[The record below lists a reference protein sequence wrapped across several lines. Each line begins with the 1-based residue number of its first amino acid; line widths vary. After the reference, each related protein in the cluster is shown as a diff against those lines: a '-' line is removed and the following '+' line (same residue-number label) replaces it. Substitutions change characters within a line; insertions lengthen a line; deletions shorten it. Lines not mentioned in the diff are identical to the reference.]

1 MELLI
6 KIALIIHIAT
16 GFTALLIGFIALLTK
31 KGQKAHRISGLIF
44 FYCMLGVAVSAIF
57 ISVVKDNLFLLLIGI
72 FSFYQNISGY
82 RAIKNKSLKPT
93 FIDWMILLI
102 GAVNGFYMIY
112 TLNTILIVFGAINCF
127 MVFNDIRIYRKTL
140 IGIEIPKNQWLI
152 KHLGMMIG
160 TYIAT
165 FTAFLVVNI
174 HNFKPN
180 WLIWMLPTFI
190 GTPLIAYWRRK
201 LTPNK
206 KLN

>member
-1 MELLI
+1 MEILI

-16 GFTALLIGFIALLTK
+16 GFTALLTGIIAILSK
-31 KGQKAHRISGLIF
+31 KGRKAHRISGLIF

-72 FSFYQNISGY
+72 FSLYQNLSGY
-82 RAIKNKSLKPT
+82 RAIKNKSLKPI
-93 FIDWMILLI
+93 FIDWTILII
-102 GAVNGFYMIY
+102 GAVNSFFMIY
-112 TLNTILIVFGAINCF
+112 SLNTILIVFGAINCF
-127 MVFNDIRIYRKTL
+127 MVCNDIRIYRKTL
-140 IGIEIPKNQWLI
+140 NGDEIPKNQWLI

-174 HNFKPN
+174 HNFEPN
-180 WLIWMLPTFI
+180 WVIWLLPTFI

-201 LTPNK
+201 LTTK
-206 KLN
+206 KI